1 MNFEEQEFRKKL
13 SDWLIEKDT
22 STVFFDD
29 ETEEAVWSLCFEYPS
44 HVRKMTFEFLDEF
57 KNSEYV
63 QNLKNKILAHSL

>member
-29 ETEEAVWSLCFEYPS
+29 ETEEADF
-44 HVRKMTFEFLDEF
+44 VRKSDLAPPSS
-57 KNSEYV
+57 KNNNEI
-63 QNLKNKILAHSL
+63 QLNGSLF